1 MRRHYRFIKQK
12 IEYIHNN
19 PVADYLVDSPKHWM
33 FGSARN
39 YAGLD
44 GLLDVIALKESGYDG
59 T

>member
-1 MRRHYRFIKQK
+1 
-12 IEYIHNN
+12 
-19 PVADYLVDSPKHWM
+19 M